1 MLRKNLLPGALL
13 GFLLTLPL
21 LGIMYLGFVAF
32 GLPFAPYDLFDWLTR
47 ILPGDVVTFGI
58 DLMIDSMTLVGLDVA
73 DAAKTAE
80 RISAVLLFLAGSAVA
95 GAIFMVL
102 LAWIK
107 RKHWVQAIGVWLGLL
122 FGLPFIAIN
131 LIISQSE
138 LAVEARFLWLG
149 ALFAAWGA
157 AFEWAASRWWATE
170 DTAEREQPQMGPAA
184 AQAMAV
190 AGGPAVERL
199 SRRQFI
205 IRLAAGAATITL
217 LSGGLATALASQ
229 ERRRLA
235 VASPPADRVNG
246 QPVLPNAD
254 DPVTPAP
261 GTRPEYTPVEDHYK
275 VFLRTQPSIID
286 EADWV
291 LPIEGMVNKPLM
303 LTLDD
308 IRNNY
313 PARDQFVTLSC
324 ISGRVGT
331 TLISTTKW
339 TGVSAQELL
348 RDAQIQD
355 GARYLIITSDD
366 GFYET
371 VDLELIAG
379 DERIM
384 FCYGW
389 DDQPLP
395 KDHGFPLRIWIPDR
409 FGMKQPK
416 WITHIEVS
424 DTYVPGYWVERNW
437 DEVAQVLA
445 TSVIDTVAVDDAYEA
460 GGQTLVPVGGIAF
473 SGDRGIS
480 KVEVRVDGGPWQAA
494 QLRSPLSETTWVIW
508 RYDWPFAEG
517 DHTFEV
523 RCAEADG
530 TPQIEEV
537 RPNRPSGATG
547 IHSYDI

>member
-149 ALFAAWGA
+149 ALFAVWGA

-261 GTRPEYTPVEDHYK
+261 GTRPEHTPVEDHYK

>member
-1 MLRKNLLPGALL
+1 MLNKQLLPGALL
-13 GFLLTLPL
+13 GLLLTLPL
-21 LGIMYLGFVAF
+21 LGIMYLGLVAF
-32 GLPFAPYDLFDWLTR
+32 GLPFVPYDLFDWLTR

-58 DLMIDSMTLVGLDVA
+58 DLMIDSMTFVGLDVA
-73 DAAKTAE
+73 DTAKTAE
-80 RISAVLLFLAGSAVA
+80 RISAILLFLTGGVAA
-95 GAIFMVL
+95 GAILMVIL
-102 LAWIK
+102 SRVK
-107 RKHWVQAIGVWLGLL
+107 RPPVGVGALLGLL
-122 FGLPFIAIN
+122 FGLPFILIN
-131 LIISQSE
+131 LVISQSE
-138 LAVEARFLWLG
+138 LPVEIRVIWLA
-149 ALFAAWGA
+149 ALFAVWGG
-157 AFEWAASRWWATE
+157 AFGWAASRWWAIE
-170 DTAEREQPQMGPAA
+170 DA
-184 AQAMAV
+184 AQPEKMDAVAESAPAVAV
-190 AGGPAVERL
+190 AGEPTVQKL
-199 SRRQFI
+199 NRRQFI
-205 IRLAAGAATITL
+205 IRLAAGAATVTV
-217 LSGGLATALASQ
+217 LSGGLATVLASQ

-235 VASPPADRVNG
+235 AASPPAVTVNG
-246 QPVLPNAD
+246 QRVLPNAE

-261 GTRPEYTPVEDHYK
+261 GTRPEYTPIEDHYK
-275 VFLRTQPSIID
+275 VFLRTEPSLID

-291 LPIEGMVNKPLM
+291 LPIEGMVDNPLM

-313 PARDQFVTLSC
+313 QPRDQFVTLSC

-348 RDAQIQD
+348 RDAQIQE

-371 VDLELIAG
+371 VDLELIAN

-437 DEVAQVLA
+437 DEVAQVRT

-460 GGQTLVPVGGIAF
+460 DGQTLVPVGGIAF

-480 KVEVRVDGGPWQAA
+480 KVEVRVDGGPWQPA

-508 RYDWPFAEG
+508 RYDWPFVEG

-537 RPNRPSGATG
+537 MPNRPSGATG